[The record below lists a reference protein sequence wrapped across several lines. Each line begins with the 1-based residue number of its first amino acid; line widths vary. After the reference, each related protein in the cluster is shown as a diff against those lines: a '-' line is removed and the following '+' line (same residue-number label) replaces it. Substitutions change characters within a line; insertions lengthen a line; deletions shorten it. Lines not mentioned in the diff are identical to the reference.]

1 MLFSL
6 IELIV
11 IGLFLIIIYLKR
23 IKFFSE
29 INSNDYH
36 NIMITYILKKHINKS
51 IQEIENQYF
60 EEKITNDEFFLE
72 DENLMDYFQDLLV
85 GDLHRI
91 QAMYCRGIFLIHYDD
106 LENFNESVTLAEWF
120 MKFGIKNFDK
130 YHFYIVCEN
139 NYNETTTFLYGE
151 NKYKLLTNQT
161 SDEII
166 MDKIF
171 K

>member
-11 IGLFLIIIYLKR
+11 IGLFLIIIYLNR

-60 EEKITNDEFFLE
+60 E
-72 DENLMDYFQDLLV
+72 V
-85 GDLHRI
+85 H
-91 QAMYCRGIFLIHYDD
+91 
-106 LENFNESVTLAEWF
+106 
-120 MKFGIKNFDK
+120 
-130 YHFYIVCEN
+130 
-139 NYNETTTFLYGE
+139 
-151 NKYKLLTNQT
+151 
-161 SDEII
+161 
-166 MDKIF
+166 
-171 K
+171 